1 MSYQPYQGGSSG
13 GSILPCQSH
22 IQPDGRSGCSIHHV
36 QVEAVDLVDLDLE
49 LVDLDL
55 VDLDLADLV
64 ALVPDWNI
72 SGVQHLHHGEDWKIL
87 FWNHRGYV

>member
-1 MSYQPYQGGSSG
+1 MSYQTYQGGSSG

-36 QVEAVDLVDLDLE
+36 QVEAVDLELVDLELVDLE

-55 VDLDLADLV
+55 
-64 ALVPDWNI
+64 ALVPD
-72 SGVQHLHHGEDWKIL
+72 
-87 FWNHRGYV
+87 